1 MTEIDGNPID
11 SAPLSIAHHRLFHA
25 GVSLHYVTAGT
36 KGAAPLVLLPGFP
49 QTWAQWCKVISRL
62 AQKFHILAADLR
74 GIGATPGPQAGY
86 DKHAMAVDTY
96 AITEKIFGDRPA
108 LVVGHDMGAFAAFG
122 YALRYRARVNGL
134 VLVDA
139 PVPGTALFDT
149 LKTHPRAWHIGF
161 HGARDVAEML
171 VASRERAYIAQFIAA
186 RIADPAAITAADI
199 DLYTAAYSA
208 PGAMRAGFEW
218 YRALEQDAAHNRTT
232 LATEGRL
239 SVPVLAVG
247 GAASL
252 SGALLGEMAAELSE
266 DPRCVVL
273 EGAAHW
279 VPEEQPD
286 ALARHIQALAEEIA
300 SRGR

>member
-1 MTEIDGNPID
+1 MDDAGQGIT
-11 SAPLSIAHHRLFHA
+11 HHRLTHA
-25 GVSLHYVTAGT
+25 GISLHYVTAGT
-36 KGAAPLVLLPGFP
+36 KGATPLVLLPGFP
-49 QTWAQWCKVISRL
+49 QTWAQWRKVIGRL
-62 AQKFHILAADLR
+62 ARNFHILAQDLR
-74 GIGATPGPQAGY
+74 GIGATPGPAAGY
-86 DKHAMAVDTY
+86 DKHAMAADTR
-96 AITEKIFGDRPA
+96 AMTEAEFGDRPA

-149 LKTHPRAWHIGF
+149 LKTHPRAWHIAF

-171 VASRERAYIAQFIAA
+171 VAGRERAYIAQFIAA
-186 RIADPAAITAADI
+186 RIADPGAITAADI
-199 DLYTAAYSA
+199 DLYADAYSA

-232 LATEGRL
+232 LAAQGKL
-239 SVPVLAVG
+239 VIPVLAVG

-252 SGALLGEMAAELSE
+252 SGASLGEMAAELSE
-266 DPRCVVL
+266 DPRYVVVA
-273 EGAAHW
+273 GAAHW

-286 ALARHIQALAEEIA
+286 ALAQHIQALDDEIA
-300 SRGR
+300 LHGP